1 MNELAAKILINID
14 LIKQKALWVENIDNN
29 IHLQSHLFY
38 KHYRIPLPEL
48 ANGKNYV
55 NELDRKY
62 YALRVKSLKSIATK
76 CEQFPDME
84 FRLVVEE
91 LENIL
96 KLLDKIEQEVMQ
108 NIF

>member
-1 MNELAAKILINID
+1 M
-14 LIKQKALWVENIDNN
+14 
-29 IHLQSHLFY
+29 
-38 KHYRIPLPEL
+38 
-48 ANGKNYV
+48 